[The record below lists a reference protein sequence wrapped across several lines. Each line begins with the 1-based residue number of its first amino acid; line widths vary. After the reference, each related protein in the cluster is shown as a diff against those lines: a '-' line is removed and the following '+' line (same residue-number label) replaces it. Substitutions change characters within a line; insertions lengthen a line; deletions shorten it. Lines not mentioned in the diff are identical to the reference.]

1 MTLERRAA
9 GSRVLGLRF
18 TAYAAP
24 HLDDT
29 GELSVNG
36 AAGTL
41 IENSTFDHSSGAGL
55 KISGPRMVV
64 RRSTIRDNA
73 GEGMQGNRTDDALV
87 TGNLFLRNNT
97 AGFKVWDCGASCTV
111 AGYKAA
117 HTKRLTVTDNAF
129 VDNASN
135 GFWCDLGCTA
145 AVVRGN
151 VVRGGYDGIFYEVSS
166 GAVIEDNVVSGADK
180 GIRVSGSDHVVVVG
194 NTLVDNTWQLTV
206 LDDRRPASSD
216 AYSLAQGLRWDT
228 RGLVVERNVLLGGPR
243 TAKVLALN
251 ATSQVLRPRCSGRH
265 ATTSS
270 RAPRCWRGA
279 TGSGR
284 AATCPPSLRGAG
296 RRASPS
302 AEPGG
307 FPPGPAAGLTREG
320 SASRRGP
327 GMRACDAGTPPA
339 CSATSRI
346 RPASRVSSSS
356 SAAASASSSPR
367 CSASSPTA
375 RSCASGSARRS
386 RGARARPPRRR
397 PAASRR
403 PAARSRSR
411 SCRTA

>member
-1 MTLERRAA
+1 VDPATRHLWVADDPSAATIELSSRARGMTLERRAA

-166 GAVIEDNVVSGADK
+166 GALIEDNVVSGADK

-206 LDDRRPASSD
+206 LDDRRPAASD
-216 AYSLAQGLRWDT
+216 AYSLAQGLQWDT
-228 RGLVVERNVLLGGPR
+228 RELGVERNVLLGGPR
-243 TAKVLALN
+243 TTRALQVN
-251 ATSQVLRPRCSGRH
+251 ATSQVL
-265 ATTSS
+265 
-270 RAPRCWRGA
+270 
-279 TGSGR
+279 
-284 AATCPPSLRGAG
+284 
-296 RRASPS
+296 
-302 AEPGG
+302 
-307 FPPGPAAGLTREG
+307 PAQMFRSVQGNVIDG
-320 SASRRGP
+320 SAVLAWCDRP
-327 GMRACDAGTPPA
+327 GSCRDLHSVAAW
-339 CSATSRI
+339 
-346 RPASRVSSSS
+346 SRVSGQPFS
-356 SAAASASSSPR
+356 
-367 CSASSPTA
+367 
-375 RSCASGSARRS
+375 
-386 RGARARPPRRR
+386 
-397 PAASRR
+397 
-403 PAARSRSR
+403 
-411 SCRTA
+411 